1 MKGEKRPVFREVT
14 MTRLRAWLLAASLL
28 VPAIPL
34 MPIPATAQGIPQNI
48 PRKELLILE
57 NPEGT
62 IKNAGWFNIWA
73 INAGSQSN
81 GLQQS
86 ALDTLWYIDPEKG
99 LDGAWDNSLAADKP
113 VYNED
118 FTEMRVK
125 LRRGLY
131 WSDGVEFSSADVK
144 ATVDVQIKNPGMRFS
159 AVLANNVAAVET
171 PDAETVIF
179 RLKKPNSRFHANFT
193 VRWGAIWILPK
204 HVFDKVDDPVK
215 FDFNKPVSLG
225 AYTLHSFD
233 PDGKWYIWQLRE
245 DWQRTSLGRHGKPG
259 PKYLAYVD
267 PGPPDKRV
275 IAQLNHE
282 LDVIHD
288 IAPEGMFTL
297 AKQDKGTRAW
307 FKGFPYGHPDPTL
320 PSVIF
325 NTQNENLKSRDVR
338 WALALMIDVKA
349 VTMAAYR
356 GAATISAIAVPPT
369 GIHPEAYHKPME
381 AWLKDFE
388 LDTGKSKFKPYD
400 PTVGKQIAD
409 MLRPSMGDQIP
420 SDPAVIGKSFGL
432 GWWKPNVAAAGELL
446 TRAGFRKQGN
456 QWLTPDGKPFTI
468 RLMVEGDLRP
478 VMTRA
483 GTMIVQQWKQAG
495 IDARI
500 DVAQGTLLTRRAAGD
515 FDSFIG
521 WSVETWGGHQDL
533 SYFMD
538 SWHSQFVAQPG
549 QPQPLRNWQRWT
561 HPELDKI
568 IEGIRKIA
576 FDDPKG
582 IELGHDYV
590 KLMTREM
597 PIIPLMAYNVFTAM
611 DQTYWKGFPTA
622 DDPYANP
629 VTNWGN
635 SRYMFVRLK
644 PAN

>member
-1 MKGEKRPVFREVT
+1 
-14 MTRLRAWLLAASLL
+14 MTRLRAWLLAAALL
-28 VPAIPL
+28 AATMPLSPA
-34 MPIPATAQGIPQNI
+34 PAAAQGIPQNI
-48 PRKELLILE
+48 PRNELLILE

-81 GLQQS
+81 GLQQA

-99 LDGAWDNSLAADKP
+99 LDGPWYNSLAADKP
-113 VYNED
+113 VYNAD
-118 FTEMRVK
+118 FTEMQVK
-125 LRRGLY
+125 LRRGLF

-144 ATVDVQIKNPGMRFS
+144 ATVDIQVKNTNMRFS
-159 AVLANNVAAVET
+159 AVLANNVASVEA

-179 RLKKPNSRFHANFT
+179 KLKKPNSRFHTNFT

-204 HVFDKVDDPVK
+204 HVFDKVEDPLK
-215 FDFNKPVSLG
+215 FDFNKPVTLG
-225 AYTLHSFD
+225 AYTLQSFD
-233 PDGKWYIWQLRE
+233 PDGKWYIWQLRD
-245 DWQRTSLGRHGKPG
+245 DWQRTSLGSLGKPG

-320 PSVIF
+320 PAVIF
-325 NTQNENLKSRDVR
+325 NTQNENLKNRDVR

-349 VTMAAYR
+349 VSMAAYR

-388 LDTGKSKFKPYD
+388 IDTGKSKVKPYD

-409 MLRPSMGDQIP
+409 LLRPSMGEQIP
-420 SDPAVIGKSFGL
+420 SDPAVIANSFGL
-432 GWWKPNVAAAGELL
+432 GWWKTNVAAAGELL

-456 QWLTPDGKPFTI
+456 QWLTPDGKPFVV

-515 FDSFIG
+515 FDAFIG

-538 SWHSQFVAQPG
+538 SWHSQFVAPPG

-568 IEGIRKIA
+568 IEDIRRIG

-582 IELGHDYV
+582 VELGRDYV

-611 DQTYWKGFPTA
+611 DQTYWTGYPTS

-644 PAN
+644 PAK

>member
-1 MKGEKRPVFREVT
+1 

-28 VPAIPL
+28 VPTIPL
-34 MPIPATAQGIPQNI
+34 SPMPATAQGIPQNI

-62 IKNAGWFNIWA
+62 IKNSGWFNIWA

-81 GLQQS
+81 GLQQA
-86 ALDTLWYIDPEKG
+86 ALDTLWYIDPENG
-99 LDGAWDNSLAADKP
+99 LNGAWDNSLAADKP
-113 VYNED
+113 AYNED

-159 AVLANNVAAVET
+159 AVLANNVASVEA

-259 PKYLAYVD
+259 PKYLAYID

-320 PSVIF
+320 PAVIF
-325 NTQNENLKSRDVR
+325 NTQHENLKNRDVR

-388 LDTGKSKFKPYD
+388 IDTGKSKLKPYD

-420 SDPAVIGKSFGL
+420 TDPAVIAKSFGL

-446 TRAGFRKQGN
+446 TRAGFRKQGS
-456 QWLTPDGKPFTI
+456 QWLTPDGKPFVV

-515 FDSFIG
+515 FDAFIG

-549 QPQPLRNWQRWT
+549 QPQPLRNWQRWS

-568 IEGIRKIA
+568 IEEIRKIA

-582 IELGHDYV
+582 VELGHDYV

-611 DQTYWKGFPTA
+611 DQTYWKGYPTA

>member
-1 MKGEKRPVFREVT
+1 
-14 MTRLRAWLLAASLL
+14 MTSMRAWLAAAAMVTALSLTGAG
-28 VPAIPL
+28 PAK
-34 MPIPATAQGIPQNI
+34 AQGIPQNI

-81 GLQQS
+81 GLQQA

-99 LDGAWDNSLAADKP
+99 IDGAWDNSLAAAKP
-113 VYNED
+113 EYNAD

-125 LRRGLY
+125 LRRGLF
-131 WSDGVEFSSADVK
+131 WSDGVEFTSADVK
-144 ATVDVQIKNPGMRFS
+144 ATVDIQIKHPNMRFS
-159 AVLANNVAAVET
+159 AVLTNNVASVEA

-179 RLKKPNSRFHANFT
+179 KLKRPNSRFHTNFT

-204 HVFDKVDDPVK
+204 HVFEKVEDPVK
-215 FDFNKPVSLG
+215 FDFNKPVTLS
-225 AYTLHSFD
+225 AYTLNSFD
-233 PDGKWYIWQLRE
+233 PDGKWYIWQLRD
-245 DWQRTSLGRHGKPG
+245 DWQRTSLGRFGKPG

-288 IAPEGMFTL
+288 ISPEGMFRL
-297 AKQDKGTRAW
+297 AKDGKATQGW

-320 PSVIF
+320 AGVIF
-325 NTQNENLKSRDVR
+325 NTQNENLKNRDVR

-349 VTMAAYR
+349 VVMAAYR
-356 GAATISAIAVPPT
+356 GAATISAIPVPPT
-369 GIHPEAYHKPME
+369 GVHPEAYHKPME
-381 AWLKDFE
+381 AWVKDFE
-388 LDTGKSKFKPYD
+388 IDTGKSKIKPYD
-400 PTVGKQIAD
+400 ATVSKQIAD

-420 SDPAVIGKSFGL
+420 KDEKEITNSFGL
-432 GWWKPNVAAAGELL
+432 GWWKQNVQAASELL
-446 TRAGFRKQGN
+446 ERAGFRKVNN
-456 QWLTPDGKPFTI
+456 QWMTPDGKPFTV

-483 GTMIVQQWKQAG
+483 GTMIVQLWKQAG
-495 IDARI
+495 IDARV

-515 FDSFIG
+515 FDAFIG

-538 SWHSQFVAQPG
+538 SWHSAFLAEPG
-549 QPQPLRNWQRWT
+549 KPQPLRNWQRWS
-561 HPELDKI
+561 HPDLDKI
-568 IEGIRKIA
+568 IESIRKID

-582 IELGHDYV
+582 IELGKEYV
-590 KLMTREM
+590 KLVTREM
-597 PIIPLMAYNVFTAM
+597 PLIPLMSYNVFTAM
-611 DQTYWKGFPTA
+611 DHTYWTGFPTSQN
-622 DDPYANP
+622 PYANP

-635 SRYMFVRLK
+635 SRYMFVKLK

>member
-1 MKGEKRPVFREVT
+1 
-14 MTRLRAWLLAASLL
+14 MTRLRALLLAA
-28 VPAIPL
+28 AILAATMPL
-34 MPIPATAQGIPQNI
+34 SPVPATAQGIPQNI
-48 PRKELLILE
+48 PRNQLLILE

-81 GLQQS
+81 GLQQA

-99 LDGAWDNSLAADKP
+99 LDGPWYNSLAADKP
-113 VYNED
+113 VYNAD
-118 FTEMRVK
+118 FTEMQVK
-125 LRRGLY
+125 LRRGLF

-144 ATVDVQIKNPGMRFS
+144 ATVDIQVKNANMRFS
-159 AVLANNVAAVET
+159 AVLANNVAAVEA

-179 RLKKPNSRFHANFT
+179 KLKKPNSRFHTNFT

-204 HVFDKVDDPVK
+204 HVFDKVEDPLK
-215 FDFNKPVSLG
+215 FDFNKPVTLG

-245 DWQRTSLGRHGKPG
+245 DWQRTSLGSLGKPG

-320 PSVIF
+320 PAVIF
-325 NTQNENLKSRDVR
+325 NTQNENLKNRDVR

-349 VTMAAYR
+349 VSMAAYR

-388 LDTGKSKFKPYD
+388 IDTGKSKIKPYD

-420 SDPAVIGKSFGL
+420 SDPAVVANSFGL

-446 TRAGFRKQGN
+446 MRAGFRKQGN

-549 QPQPLRNWQRWT
+549 QPQPLRNWQRWS

-568 IEGIRKIA
+568 IEDTRKIG
-576 FDDPKG
+576 FDDPQG
-582 IELGHDYV
+582 IERGRDYV

-611 DQTYWKGFPTA
+611 DQTYWTGYPTA

-644 PAN
+644 PTK

>member
-1 MKGEKRPVFREVT
+1 
-14 MTRLRAWLLAASLL
+14 MTRLRAWLLAAALL
-28 VPAIPL
+28 AATMPLSPA
-34 MPIPATAQGIPQNI
+34 PAAAQGIPQNI
-48 PRKELLILE
+48 PRNELLILE

-81 GLQQS
+81 GLQQA

-99 LDGAWDNSLAADKP
+99 LDGPWYNSLAADKP
-113 VYNED
+113 VYNAD
-118 FTEMRVK
+118 FTEMQVK
-125 LRRGLY
+125 LRRGLF

-144 ATVDVQIKNPGMRFS
+144 ATVDIQVKNANMRFS
-159 AVLANNVAAVET
+159 AVLANNVASVEA
-171 PDAETVIF
+171 PDAATVIF
-179 RLKKPNSRFHANFT
+179 KLKKPNSRFHTNFT

-204 HVFDKVDDPVK
+204 HVFDKVEDPLK
-215 FDFNKPVSLG
+215 FDFNKPVTLG

-245 DWQRTSLGRHGKPG
+245 DWQRTSLGSLGKPG

-320 PSVIF
+320 PAVIF
-325 NTQNENLKSRDVR
+325 NTQNENLKNRDVR

-349 VTMAAYR
+349 VSMAAYR

-388 LDTGKSKFKPYD
+388 IDTGKSKVKPYD

-420 SDPAVIGKSFGL
+420 ADPAVIGKSFGL
-432 GWWKPNVAAAGELL
+432 GWWTTNVAAAGELL

-456 QWLTPDGKPFTI
+456 QWLTPDGKPFVV

-515 FDSFIG
+515 FDAFIG

-568 IEGIRKIA
+568 IEDIRRIG

-582 IELGHDYV
+582 VELGRDYV

-611 DQTYWKGFPTA
+611 DQTYWTGYPTS

-644 PAN
+644 PTK

>member
-1 MKGEKRPVFREVT
+1 

-28 VPAIPL
+28 VPAMPL
-34 MPIPATAQGIPQNI
+34 APTPATAQGIPQNI

-81 GLQQS
+81 GLQQA

-215 FDFNKPVSLG
+215 FDFNKPVSLS

-259 PKYLAYVD
+259 PKYLAYID

-325 NTQNENLKSRDVR
+325 NTQNENLKNRDVR

-388 LDTGKSKFKPYD
+388 LDTGTSRFKPYD
-400 PTVGKQIAD
+400 PTVGRQIAD

-446 TRAGFRKQGN
+446 SRAGFRKQGN

-515 FDSFIG
+515 FDAFIG

-538 SWHSQFVAQPG
+538 SWHSQFVAKPG

-568 IEGIRKIA
+568 IEDIRKIA

-611 DQTYWKGFPTA
+611 DQTYWKGYPTA

>member
-1 MKGEKRPVFREVT
+1 
-14 MTRLRAWLLAASLL
+14 MTRLRAWLLAVALAAPTLSFAPTLA
-28 VPAIPL
+28 V
-34 MPIPATAQGIPQNI
+34 AQGIPQNI

-81 GLQQS
+81 GLQQA

-99 LDGAWDNSLAADKP
+99 LDGAWDNSLAAEKP
-113 VYNED
+113 VYNAD

-125 LRRGLY
+125 LRRGLF
-131 WSDGVEFSSADVK
+131 WSDGVEFTSADVK
-144 ATVDVQIKNPGMRFS
+144 ATVDIQVKTGSMRFS
-159 AVLANNVAAVET
+159 AVLANNVASVET

-179 RLKKPNSRFHANFT
+179 KLKKPNSRFHTNFT

-204 HVFDKVDDPVK
+204 HVFEKVDDPVK

-245 DWQRTSLGRHGKPG
+245 DWQRSSLGRHGKPG
-259 PKYLAYVD
+259 PKYLAYID

-320 PSVIF
+320 PAVIF
-325 NTQNENLKSRDVR
+325 NNQNENLKNRDVR

-388 LDTGKSKFKPYD
+388 IDTGTSKLKPYD
-400 PTVGKQIAD
+400 ATVGKQIAD
-409 MLRPSMGDQIP
+409 MLRPSMGEQIP
-420 SDPAVIGKSFGL
+420 TDPAVIANSFGL
-432 GWWKPNVAAAGELL
+432 GWWKTNVAAASELL

-456 QWLTPDGKPFTI
+456 QWLTPDGKPFVV

-515 FDSFIG
+515 FDAFIG

-538 SWHSQFVAQPG
+538 SWHSQFVAPAG

-568 IEGIRKIA
+568 IEDIRRID

-582 IELGHDYV
+582 IELGRDYV

-611 DQTYWKGFPTA
+611 DQTYWKGYPTS

>member
-1 MKGEKRPVFREVT
+1 MKRIRS
-14 MTRLRAWLLAASLL
+14 MLLAASVLSASL
-28 VPAIPL
+28 FAGAAPGE
-34 MPIPATAQGIPQNI
+34 AQGIPQNI

-81 GLQQS
+81 GLQQA

-113 VYNED
+113 VYNAD

-125 LRRGLY
+125 LRKGIF

-144 ATVDVQIKNPGMRFS
+144 ATVDIQIKNPSMRFS
-159 AVLANNVAAVET
+159 AVLANNVASVEA

-179 RLKKPNSRFHANFT
+179 KLKKPNSRFHTNFT

-204 HVFDKVDDPVK
+204 HVFEKVEDPLK
-215 FDFNKPVSLG
+215 FDFNKPVTLS
-225 AYTLHSFD
+225 AYTLNSFD

-245 DWQRTSLGRHGKPG
+245 DWQRTSLGRYGKPG

-297 AKQDKGTRAW
+297 AKQGKATKAW
-307 FKGFPYGHPDPTL
+307 FPGFPYGHPDPTL
-320 PSVIF
+320 ASVVF
-325 NTQNENLKSRDVR
+325 NTQHEHLKNRDVR
-338 WALALMIDVKA
+338 WALTLMVDVKG
-349 VTMAAYR
+349 VMMAAYR

-369 GIHPEAYHKPME
+369 GVHPEAYHKPME
-381 AWLKDFE
+381 EWVKNYE
-388 LDTGKSKFKPYD
+388 LDTGKSKIKPYD
-400 PTVGKQIAD
+400 PGVGKQLTD
-409 MLRPSMGDQIP
+409 MLRPSMGDAIP
-420 SDPAVIGKSFGL
+420 SDPKVIANSFGL
-432 GWWKPNVAAAGELL
+432 GWWKSDLKAAGELL
-446 TRAGFRKQGN
+446 ERAGFKKQGN
-456 QWLTPDGKPFTI
+456 QWMTPDGKPFVV

-483 GTMIVQQWKQAG
+483 GSMIVQQWKQAG
-495 IDARI
+495 IDARV
-500 DVAQGTLLTRRAAGD
+500 DVAQGTLLTRRGAGD
-515 FDSFIG
+515 FDAFIG
-521 WSVETWGGHQDL
+521 WSVETWGGHNDL

-538 SWHSQFVAQPG
+538 SWHSAFVAEPG
-549 QPQPLRNWQRWT
+549 KPQPLRNWQRWK
-561 HPELDKI
+561 HPELDRI
-568 IEGIRKIA
+568 IEETRKIG

-582 IELGHDYV
+582 LELGKEYV
-590 KLMTREM
+590 KLMVNEM
-597 PIIPLMAYNVFTAM
+597 PIIPLMSYNVFTAM
-611 DQTYWKGFPTA
+611 DHTYWTGFPTIEN
-622 DDPYANP
+622 PYANP

-644 PAN
+644 PAG

>member
-1 MKGEKRPVFREVT
+1 MGRLYTAFLAIVMALSLVT
-14 MTRLRAWLLAASLL
+14 FTSKN
-28 VPAIPL
+28 VE
-34 MPIPATAQGIPQNI
+34 AQGIPQNI

-81 GLQQS
+81 GLQQA

-99 LDGAWDNSLAADKP
+99 IDGAWDNSLAADKP
-113 VYNED
+113 MYNND

-125 LRRGLY
+125 LRKGIF
-131 WSDGVEFSSADVK
+131 WSDGVEFTSADVK
-144 ATVDVQIKNPGMRFS
+144 ATVDLQIKNPNMRFS
-159 AVLANNVAAVET
+159 AVLRNNVASVEA

-179 RLKKPNSRFHANFT
+179 KLQKPNSRFHTNFT

-204 HVFDKVDDPVK
+204 HIFEKVEDPTK
-215 FDFNKPVSLG
+215 FDFNKPVSLS

-233 PDGKWYIWQLRE
+233 PDGKWYIWQLRD
-245 DWQRTSLGRHGKPG
+245 DWQRTSLGRFGKPG

-267 PGPPDKRV
+267 PGPPEKRV

-297 AKQDKGTRAW
+297 AKQSKSTKAW

-320 PSVIF
+320 ASVIF
-325 NTQNENLKSRDVR
+325 NTQNESLKNRDVR
-338 WALALMIDVKA
+338 WALALMIDIRA

-356 GAATISAIAVPPT
+356 GAATISAIPVPPT
-369 GIHPEAYHKPME
+369 GIHPDAYHKPLE
-381 AWLKDFE
+381 SWVKDFE
-388 LDTGKSKFKPYD
+388 IDTGKSKHKPYD
-400 PTVGKQIAD
+400 PNVSKQIAE

-420 SDPAVIGKSFGL
+420 KDEKEIKDSFGL
-432 GWWKPNVAAAGELL
+432 GWWKTNLDAATELL
-446 TRAGFRKQGN
+446 ERAGYKKQAN
-456 QWLTPDGKPFTI
+456 QWMTPDGKPFTI

-495 IDARI
+495 IDARV

-515 FDSFIG
+515 FDAFIG

-538 SWHSQFVAQPG
+538 SWHSAFVAEPG
-549 QPQPLRNWQRWT
+549 KPQPLRNWQRWS
-561 HPELDKI
+561 HQELDGI
-568 IEGIRKIA
+568 IEKIRKIG

-590 KLMTREM
+590 KLVTREM
-597 PIIPLMAYNVFTAM
+597 PFIPLMAYNVFTAM
-611 DQTYWKGFPTA
+611 DHTYWTGFPTS
-622 DDPYANP
+622 DNPYANP

-635 SRYMFVRLK
+635 SRYMFVKLK